1 MEAQSMNNLKADDI
15 KRENQRLAASRVTTA
30 DRLKQILAERGIRQA
45 DILRLCKPYAEKY
58 RIKIG
63 SNDMSQYVTGKVEP
77 GQTKLFILAKA
88 LRVNEAWLMGFDVD
102 RTYVH
107 DDEPL
112 EPEDD
117 TIKHIHLKKFPML
130 GDIACGSPIEVNREY
145 ETFVSASD
153 SINADFCLTAKGDS
167 MINARIFDGDIVF
180 IRQQPTVNNGEIAAV
195 AIENEVTLKRVYLY
209 DNRIELRP
217 ENPTYP
223 ALNYEGEQLDGVRI
237 IGKAVAFQSFK
248 I

>member
-1 MEAQSMNNLKADDI
+1 MNNSKLDGV
-15 KRENQRLAASRVTTA
+15 REKNQKLNETRVTTGA
-30 DRLKQILAERGIRQA
+30 RLKQIMDERGIRQA
-45 DILRLCKPYAEKY
+45 DIVRLCQPYAEKY
-58 RIKIG
+58 KTRIGRSDI
-63 SNDMSQYVTGKVEP
+63 SQYISELYEP
-77 GQTKLFILAKA
+77 SQTKLFILGKA
-88 LRVNEAWLMGFDVD
+88 LHVSELWLMGFDVD
-102 RTYVH
+102 PTPRVES
-107 DDEPL
+107 DALDLVENVV
-112 EPEDD
+112 
-117 TIKHIHLKKFPML
+117 KQVHLKKFPML
-130 GDIACGSPIEVNREY
+130 GDIACGSPIEANQECDVFIVANN
-145 ETFVSASD
+145 D
-153 SINADFCLTAKGDS
+153 INADFCLTAKGDS

-209 DNRIELRP
+209 ENRLELRP